1 MFIILNQWQTEATEV
16 IPRASS
22 HAKESPSNC
31 FRADNKRSRM
41 QNMHEKTCTECDDL
55 TENMHFVADNI
66 PPILLNMNE
75 IKHKYDTWKEKWCFL
90 FHSFK
95 KKTS

>member
-1 MFIILNQWQTEATEV
+1 MFIILNEWQTEATEV

-31 FRADNKRSRM
+31 FRADNKRSRYEE
-41 QNMHEKTCTECDDL
+41 HAREDV
-55 TENMHFVADNI
+55 ENMHFVADNI

-75 IKHKYDTWKEKWCFL
+75 IKHK
-90 FHSFK
+90 
-95 KKTS
+95 